1 MFSKRREGIESLK
14 EGVGG
19 GIEHGTFF
27 LLSVLCLV
35 LPPFLNTTRNLFGLR
50 DQENL

>member
-1 MFSKRREGIESLK
+1 MEGLNMGLS
-14 EGVGG
+14 
-19 GIEHGTFF
+19 F
-27 LLSVLCLV
+27 LLSVLYLV